1 MKVRIDYT
9 EEVPDRFRRAIN
21 FYHGQDGLATR
32 QEVRDWFKEYGRS
45 MDDDIIWD
53 LDREE
58 PE

>member
-21 FYHGQDGLATR
+21 LYHGQDGLATR